1 MQSYRCI
8 GPCLAAI
15 AAQVI
20 ETNVRLWSNP
30 ASWKSGKV
38 PLAGED
44 VVVEPGF
51 NVVYD
56 LEESPIYRYV
66 QINGR
71 LTFKQDAP
79 KLHLRAYYLF
89 VRTGELLIGNETNPF
104 LGNATITLFG
114 MKADEQIVYE
124 NAIEAGNK
132 VLANTGI
139 MSIYGR
145 PRAITRSRLLS
156 TIFSGNTTMKIEAG
170 LDWQVGE

>member
-1 MQSYRCI
+1 LRETGANSLFNDTATRELHFIINGKNSSRTNLVMQSYRCI
-8 GPCLAAI
+8 GPCLPAI

-66 QINGR
+66 
-71 LTFKQDAP
+71 
-79 KLHLRAYYLF
+79 
-89 VRTGELLIGNETNPF
+89 
-104 LGNATITLFG
+104 
-114 MKADEQIVYE
+114 
-124 NAIEAGNK
+124 
-132 VLANTGI
+132 
-139 MSIYGR
+139 
-145 PRAITRSRLLS
+145 
-156 TIFSGNTTMKIEAG
+156 
-170 LDWQVGE
+170 